1 MIYDYICPIDGSE
14 HEVYKSYLDASRPE
28 PCPVCQQ
35 PMQRQYNSIQVSV
48 PNGDRVQAHK
58 VMRQRGVEPVSM
70 FEYGDVKSK
79 VKPIELSHSEMSE
92 IAARLD

>member
-1 MIYDYICPIDGSE
+1 MIYDYVCPDCGLG
-14 HEVYKSYLDASRPE
+14 HEVYKSYIDAARPE
-28 PCPVCQQ
+28 PCPICSV
-35 PMQRQYNSIQVSV
+35 PMQRLYNSIQVSV

-58 VMRQRGVEPVSM
+58 DMRQRGVEPVSM
-70 FEYGDVKSK
+70 SEYGDVKSK